1 MKILTTIFRF
11 LVGPLFIFSGWIKVN
26 DPLGF
31 SYKLNEYFDVF
42 ANTWM
47 KDFSFLVSTLHWMK
61 DVSLYLAIFLSVF
74 EIGLGVVTLIGY
86 RMKFFSWLLFLLIV
100 FFSFLTFYSAWNDV
114 VKDCGCF
121 GDFMHLKPW
130 TSFSKDVA
138 LFILTGTILLQRKNI
153 TCMFSE
159 KIGLIVTIL
168 GFAVSTGYAVHCY
181 RHLPVVD
188 LRPYKIG
195 TNILEAMKMPPN
207 AVTDSFATTLI
218 YTKDGV
224 AKEFNQKNY
233 PWQDS
238 TWKWKETKNKMIR
251 EGTHPPIHD
260 FKLTDLLGGDVDD
273 NDTLYTRKFLTDKKF
288 SFFLVSYDLNK
299 SDKDKELM
307 KKINDFYDA
316 ARKDSLNMIAL
327 TATDAKTIDK
337 FKHENQALYDFYLCD
352 ETALKTF
359 IRSNPGLVLLKN
371 GTVLG
376 MWHCN
381 DFPTYGEVK
390 SGYFK

>member
-1 MKILTTIFRF
+1 M
-11 LVGPLFIFSGWIKVN
+11 
-26 DPLGF
+26 D
-31 SYKLNEYFDVF
+31 EYFDVF
-42 ANTWM
+42 HTPFFKEYA
-47 KDFSFLVSTLHWMK
+47 LII
-61 DVSLYLAIFLSVF
+61 AILLSVF

-100 FFSFLTFYSAWNDV
+100 FFTFLTFYSAWFDV

-121 GDFMHLKPW
+121 GDLMHLTPW
-130 TSFSKDVA
+130 TSFSKDVV
-138 LFILTGTILLQRKNI
+138 LFILSGTILLQRKNI
-153 TCMFSE
+153 HCMFNE
-159 KIGLIVTIL
+159 KVGMMVTAA
-168 GFAVSTGYAVHCY
+168 GFVIATGYAIYCY

-207 AVTDSFATTLI
+207 AVTDSFATTLT

-224 AKEFNQKNY
+224 DKEFTQKTY
-233 PWQDS
+233 PWQDT
-238 TWKWKETKNKMIR
+238 TWKWKSTKNKMIR

-273 NDTLYTRKFLTDKKF
+273 NDTLYTRKFLKDPKY

-299 SDKDKELM
+299 SDKDPALM

-316 ARKDSLNMIAL
+316 ARKNSLSLIAL
-327 TATDAKTIDK
+327 TATDAKAIDK

-371 GTVLG
+371 GTVID

-381 DFPTYGEVK
+381 DFPTFEEVRK
-390 SGYFK
+390 KDFK

>member
-1 MKILTTIFRF
+1 MKILTNIFRF

-47 KDFSFLVSTLHWMK
+47 KNVPFLLSSLHWMK
-61 DVSLYLAIFLSVF
+61 DISLFLAIVLSVF

-86 RMKFFSWLLFLLIV
+86 RMKLFSWLLFLLIV
-100 FFSFLTFYSAWNDV
+100 FFSFLTFYSAWFDV

-121 GDFMHLKPW
+121 GDLMHLTPW
-130 TSFSKDVA
+130 TSFSKDVV
-138 LFILTGTILLQRKNI
+138 LFILSGTILLQRKNI

-159 KIGLIVTIL
+159 KVGMMITAA
-168 GFAVSTGYAVHCY
+168 GFVVSTGYAEYCL

-195 TNILEAMKMPPN
+195 TNIIDAMKMPPN
-207 AVTDSFATTLI
+207 AVTDSFATTLV
-218 YTKDGV
+218 YVKDGV
-224 AKEFNQKNY
+224 EKEFTQKNY

-238 TWKWKETKNKMIR
+238 TWKWKETKNKQVR
-251 EGTHPPIHD
+251 VGTHPPIHD

-273 NDTLYTRKFLTDKKF
+273 NDTLYTRKFLTDKKY
-288 SFFLVSYDLNK
+288 SFFLVSYDLHK
-299 SDKDKELM
+299 ADQDKELM

-316 ARKDSLNMIAL
+316 TRKDSLNMIAL

-337 FKHENQALYDFYLCD
+337 YKHEHQALYDFYLCD

-381 DFPTYGEVK
+381 DFPTYADVK
-390 SGYFK
+390 AKYFK